1 MGAAHGIEV
10 VERIAGEYFE
20 VDFCSAWAVGDR
32 TRAQTGFSLSPV
44 MMMAQGVM
52 RYGCFASSKKAQGC
66 PVSSIWV
73 GLSPATFTTPL
84 EGQVCTV
91 RDAQDLDVPAAGRMF
106 AYSLWG

>member
-1 MGAAHGIEV
+1 MGAAHRVEV
-10 VERIAGEYFE
+10 VERIAGKDFE
-20 VDFCSAWAVGDR
+20 VDFRSPGWSVSDR
-32 TRAQTGFSLSPV
+32 TRAKTGSSSSQV
-44 MMMAQGVM
+44 MMAPGVM
-52 RYGCFASSKKAQGC
+52 RDGCFASSKEAQRC

-91 RDAQDLDVPAAGRMF
+91 KDAQDLDVPAAGRMF